1 MNQKQYCIMIKA
13 RGPHHEGHGTG
24 NRHKDADNMLTEF
37 LERLRS
43 LGHEV
48 AVASFA
54 YEGKTEMLVGS
65 PRDLNNLDD
74 LYGISAAGE
83 DEEPKKEDRLERID
97 ENVKALLEEFRVF
110 AAYEIAE
117 DADDPKTK
125 KRGGKTR
132 PSRKMEP
139 AAPPQ
144 AQEPGNDSPN
154 PPPEKEEGAAPEGE
168 PPAEETAPQ
177 PATDAPAETIV
188 MGTIRDGM
196 TQMSGEA

>member
-74 LYGISAAGE
+74 LYGISAAGG
-83 DEEPKKEDRLERID
+83 DEEPTEEDRLERID
-97 ENVKALLEEFRVF
+97 ENVRALLEEFRGFV
-110 AAYEIAE
+110 AYEIAE

-125 KRGGKTR
+125 KKGGSKTR

-139 AAPPQ
+139 AGP
-144 AQEPGNDSPN
+144 
-154 PPPEKEEGAAPEGE
+154 
-168 PPAEETAPQ
+168 PPAEKNEEAAQETAPQ
-177 PATDAPAETIV
+177 PTASAEPQ
-188 MGTIRDGM
+188 
-196 TQMSGEA
+196 TQSTEETPPPEA